1 MPSPSINPSTGTQT
15 QLETVDSLPHSR
27 TVIPTLT
34 LRLRGMP
41 AERRHIRWASDVIDN
56 EGLGRKSSKLCC
68 IYHKAREVGE
78 SSEEDSDSSSSS
90 DSDEASDGG
99 GVDDGRAR
107 MGGKGKRKDNG
118 HQYGDG
124 KEGCGAGHGGEGSS
138 WKGKERARRTARNA
152 YEKAPKNQGA
162 SDAKK

>member
-1 MPSPSINPSTGTQT
+1 MRSSQAPPPSPSIQNSYFIVRQGAILTG
-15 QLETVDSLPHSR
+15 LYLLLV
-27 TVIPTLT
+27 
-34 LRLRGMP
+34 
-41 AERRHIRWASDVIDN
+41 
-56 EGLGRKSSKLCC
+56 CC

-78 SSEEDSDSSSSS
+78 SSSEEDSDSSSSS

-99 GVDDGRAR
+99 GADDGRAR

-118 HQYGDG
+118 HQHGDG
-124 KEGCGAGHGGEGSS
+124 EEGCGGGHGGKGSS

-152 YEKAPKNQGA
+152 YEKAPKNQGV